1 MTKTVFL
8 NKWTLL
14 AVTFVIAGLIIVS
27 PVGPEKRSAQDI
39 AIVFGLPIVLFD
51 TLIPYGLFWLLVT
64 VLPST
69 ARTRQP
75 TLPFS
80 SYNRQIRILVWMLG
94 IIICLSLISVALTI
108 ALYGASFLYP
118 LLEVNWAIAPA
129 RHLAKMVFLAGMLP
143 AFVLAVFGAGFY
155 SAHYVSRNLTPV
167 VEEFADLAMRI
178 LLNRTHPI

>member
-27 PVGPEKRSAQDI
+27 PVGPENRSAQDI
-39 AIVFGLPIVLFD
+39 AIVFGLPIALLD
-51 TLIPYGLFWLLVT
+51 TLVPYALFWLLAT

-80 SYNRQIRILVWMLG
+80 SYNRQIKILIWMLG
-94 IIICLSLISVALTI
+94 VTICLSLISVALTI

-118 LLEVNWAIAPA
+118 LLEVSWATAPA
-129 RHLAKMVFLAGMLP
+129 RHLAKVVFLAGMLP
-143 AFVLAVFGAGFY
+143 AFVLVVFGAGFY
-155 SAHYVSRNLTPV
+155 SAHYVSRNLTLV
-167 VEEFADLAMRI
+167 VEKSADLAMRI
-178 LLNRTHPI
+178 LLDRTHPV